1 MFFDI
6 VGEVNDGRN
15 LTNDFLLSFYIWKV
29 NKDGFYSRLNG
40 LEWTTMDKLGT
51 SWEFRGKNLELL
63 VMVFNKLQKNLGT
76 SWE

>member
-29 NKDGFYSRLNG
+29 NKAGFYSRLNG

-63 VMVFNKLQKNLGT
+63 VMVFKQLQKYLGT

>member
-29 NKDGFYSRLNG
+29 NKAGFYSRLNG
-40 LEWTTMDKLGT
+40 LEWT
-51 SWEFRGKNLELL
+51 SWELRGNFVGKTWN
-63 VMVFNKLQKNLGT
+63 F
-76 SWE
+76 